1 MWKKNV
7 SWPGTNSVVNEKK
20 LEVWIII
27 YTFKLSLS
35 LFFSLRHRLFFKLN
49 VRYIVLVLSLLN
61 SRQYN
66 AIQNSQNICY
76 QKDVSIFYFWNH
88 NMSAYSP

>member
-20 LEVWIII
+20 LESESLF
-27 YTFKLSLS
+27 TLLSSAFLF
-35 LFFSLRHRLFFKLN
+35 FFSLRHRLFLKLN

-88 NMSAYSP
+88 NMSVYSP